1 MAKKKEKN
9 LDDILID
16 EARKGSTSKKSFN
29 IRDELIKALKKKDT
43 RREFVEGLLQSAS
56 KGNAKSAEM
65 VLKIIGEDPNKQE
78 QDMEN
83 DPFA

>member
-1 MAKKKEKN
+1 MVEEAK
-9 LDDILID
+9 
-16 EARKGSTSKKSFN
+16 KGSTAKKSYN
-29 IRDELIKALKKKDT
+29 IRDELIKALRKKDT
-43 RREFVEGLLQSAS
+43 RKEFVEGLLKSAS

-83 DPFA
+83 NPFV

>member
-1 MAKKKEKN
+1 MAKKKVEN
-9 LDDILID
+9 LDDLLIE
-16 EARKGSTSKKSFN
+16 EAKKGSTAKKSFN
-29 IRDELIKALKKKDT
+29 IRDELIKALKKKET
-43 RREFVEGLLQSAS
+43 RKEFVEGLLKSAS

-83 DPFA
+83 NPFV